1 MTLESLNE
9 KQKEAATIIDGP
21 VMVFA
26 GAGSGKTRTLTY
38 RIANMITKGINPSNI
53 LAITF
58 TNKATNEMRER
69 LLDLVG
75 SQSTSITI
83 STFHSLCASILRKD
97 IPALGYSR
105 NFQIIDDEDQHKI
118 VSELIDNANVDKK
131 QFTTKSISKKI
142 NYHKIF
148 ETFPDIQVERK
159 LMEAY
164 EKFMKENNLLDFQ
177 DLLIKVKDLFA
188 NHPDI
193 LAKYQ
198 RKYQYILVDE
208 FQDTD
213 LFQYNI
219 IKMLARVH
227 RNLFVVGDDDQSI
240 YGFRGANYNNIKLFK
255 SDFPELKTII
265 LSQNYRSTQ
274 KILDGANNLIANNID
289 REQKTLFSDIKGTED
304 DVIVHQA
311 NDQNEEVE
319 YVVSNILKL
328 IKKGYEYKNIAVLY
342 RSSVLSR
349 NFELGFIQSDIR
361 YKIYGG
367 ISYLRRKEI
376 KDMIA
381 YLRLIVNNNDL
392 LSFKRVINEPT
403 RGIGLKSVEAVIE
416 YAKDKK
422 ITLFE
427 AIDASAEYLP
437 SRSKVLN
444 NFKKMII
451 DFNQKLD
458 ETDLVDLY
466 SEILEETKYIES
478 LDDDTKIEKM
488 ENLQEFK
495 SILYSIE
502 NNGEIAT
509 RTEKLISAFDEAI
522 LSDDKLQNQR
532 QSQDGVTLSTIHSVK
547 GLEFDVV
554 FLVGLE
560 RGIFPNEFRSEDEIS
575 FEEERRI
582 AYVAVTRAKKKLFL
596 TCAKNR
602 LLYGSYIRHQQSQ
615 FLLEFIKNNNLPK
628 IEEVKDILKEKTEFD
643 IKENKKDTKY
653 SIGDMVVHTV
663 YGEGI
668 VVSLGDNN
676 MGKICFTKQGLIK
689 TFDMTHHTI
698 SKK

>member
-289 REQKTLFSDIKGTED
+289 REQKTLFSDIKGTEE

>member
-142 NYHKIF
+142 NYYKIF